1 MINDSKYV
9 IFDFDGTIASSVEMA
24 LQIYNRVAPDYKCKQ
39 IDFKDIGM
47 LSSEKP
53 QKFFAEYGINR
64 FKMILLL
71 LRIRREI
78 KKEIDNLKPVDGM
91 LTVLD
96 KIIEAGYLL
105 GIVTSNSKRNVMN
118 FLENNG
124 LLNYFKFVRSGQN
137 FFGKEKMF
145 RDLLKKYN
153 ISPQNVVYV
162 GDETRDIVASRKA
175 GISVISVSWGLT
187 PYNSLIKFKP
197 DNIAENPNELPE
209 IITEIFAR

>member
-1 MINDSKYV
+1 MKTDPKYV

-24 LQIYNRVAPDYKCKQ
+24 LQIYNRVAPRYKCKQ

-53 QKFFAEYGINR
+53 QKFFAEYGINQL
-64 FKMILLL
+64 KMILLL
-71 LRIRREI
+71 LRIRWEM
-78 KKEIDNLKPVDGM
+78 KKEIDTLKPVDGM
-91 LTVLD
+91 LSVLD

-105 GIVTSNSKRNVMN
+105 GIVTSNSKNNVLK

-124 LLNYFKFVRSGQN
+124 LLNYFKFVRSGQS

-145 RDLLKKYN
+145 RGLLKKYN

-197 DNIAENPNELPE
+197 DNIAEKPNELPE